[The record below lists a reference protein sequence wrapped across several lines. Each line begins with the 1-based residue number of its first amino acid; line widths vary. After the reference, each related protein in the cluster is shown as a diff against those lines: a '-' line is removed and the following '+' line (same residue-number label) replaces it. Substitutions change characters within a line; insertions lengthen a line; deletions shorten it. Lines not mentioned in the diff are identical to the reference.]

1 MSRRICTP
9 TSVPQVAHSV
19 QLDHTGGA
27 TSNATTVHLTARSA
41 NVPSFDIGSFTVDDQ
56 VLLRNYCTLVCLP
69 MPTMLTQ
76 AIDLLSAAKAV
87 RLKLVER
94 PQSVQQRDYCT
105 PFTPLTVSP
114 SISTVTSTLTGNVH
128 GYATHSSIQ
137 PFTSQQITMF
147 YGRSSQ
153 DTVSSIQH
161 VDTFKRCCDHRV
173 NLTIPTTILLFND
186 TLAPGSAARHWHN
199 EHWMGTDDH
208 GWRHVTHATALS
220 EMYTAFIEYFPDTFN
235 ILLQLQSISH
245 FATSQLNEYLNRLHS
260 IHEHCTK
267 RGDSFNDRFW
277 LERITEVLPDL
288 RRALF
293 VTHQPQ
299 LLTYKAA
306 VEFLRLIAQSQSLS
320 CDSAS
325 TTNAHTDLPHCQV
338 PRTDIQHKRHCSV
351 LDSTQPGHSSSTGT
365 SNKKVKQ
372 EQLLPRTCFYPGCP
386 AHRWHSHVEA
396 DCFVRLR
403 DVAVHMP
410 QSALAASIIAPSPL
424 QYTPGTYWDHKP
436 CTRCRASNHP
446 RKLCYSDHVWNT
458 KQTLLDSP
466 PATRPASPGTDS
478 DSDATTN

>member
-1 MSRRICTP
+1 MSRRIRAP
-9 TSVPQVAHSV
+9 TSVAHPV
-19 QLDHTGGA
+19 DHTLSTGDA
-27 TSNATTVHLTARSA
+27 NINATAVHTTASSA
-41 NVPSFDIGSFTVDDQ
+41 NVPPFDTSSLTVDDQ
-56 VLLRNYCTLVCLP
+56 MLLRSYCTLACLP

-76 AIDLLSAAKAV
+76 AIDLLFAAKAG
-87 RLKLVER
+87 RLKLVEG
-94 PQSVQQRDYCT
+94 PQSVQQRDST
-105 PFTPLTVSP
+105 PFIPLTVSP
-114 SISTVTSTLTGNVH
+114 FIPSTLTGNIH
-128 GYATHSSIQ
+128 GYATYSSIQ

-147 YGRSSQ
+147 YGHSSQ

-186 TLAPGSAARHWHN
+186 TLAPGCAAHHWHN
-199 EHWMGTDDH
+199 EHWMGTDNH

-220 EMYTAFIEYFPDTFN
+220 EMYTAFIKYFPDTFN
-235 ILLQLQSISH
+235 IFKQLQSINHLAS
-245 FATSQLNEYLNRLHS
+245 TQLNEYLNRLQI
-260 IHEHCTK
+260 IHVHCTK

-277 LERITEVLPDL
+277 LERITEVLPEL
-288 RRALF
+288 RRELF

-320 CDSAS
+320 SDSAS
-325 TTNAHTDLPHCQV
+325 PTTAYSHLRLA
-338 PRTDIQHKRHCSV
+338 PRTESDIQHKRHCSV
-351 LDSTQPGHSSSTGT
+351 LDSPVTQSGHSSSHGT
-365 SNKKVKQ
+365 PTKKVKQ
-372 EQLLPRTCFYPGCP
+372 ELPRTCFYPGCP

-446 RKLCYSDHVWNT
+446 RKFCYSDHVWNT
-458 KQTLLDSP
+458 TQSLLDSP
-466 PATRPASPGTDS
+466 PATRPARSSTDS
-478 DSDATTN
+478 DPEATTN